1 MVFNEWLKQITIKID
16 TTHDYCFQ
24 NVVIIPPVIAS
35 IIVLETTL
43 QPLRRFDCS
52 TQPILV

>member
-35 IIVLETTL
+35 IIVLETTTVEKVRL
-43 QPLRRFDCS
+43 
-52 TQPILV
+52 